1 MATVLKLEHVNFT
14 RAGKPI
20 LKDLNWEIQ
29 SGENWAVLGLNG
41 AGKTTLLKLLH
52 GDIWPSSG
60 QMEVL
65 GHIFGHSNINDL
77 RKKIGW
83 VSNALQDWLHPG
95 DSAESIVLSGKFASI
110 GVYEETTPAEQA
122 TAVDLLKRVGG
133 GSLLGKPYRILSQ
146 GEK

>member
-1 MATVLKLEHVNFT
+1 MSTVLKLEHVNFT

-65 GHIFGHSNINDL
+65 GHVFGHSNINDL

-110 GVYEETTPAEQA
+110 GVYEETTPVE
-122 TAVDLLKRVGG
+122 
-133 GSLLGKPYRILSQ
+133 
-146 GEK
+146 

>member
-77 RKKIGW
+77 RKKLVGSVMLCKIGYILGIAPNQLFYL
-83 VSNALQDWLHPG
+83 VNLP
-95 DSAESIVLSGKFASI
+95 AS
-110 GVYEETTPAEQA
+110 EFM
-122 TAVDLLKRVGG
+122 KR
-133 GSLLGKPYRILSQ
+133 LPQLNKQQL
-146 GEK
+146 